1 MALLVMIEYA
11 QDLLRSVYGYE
22 SFRGRQE
29 EVVASALAGRDAL
42 VLMPTGGGKSLC
54 YQLPAMIRPGV
65 GLVVSPLI
73 ALMRDQVSALKQFGV
88 RAEFLNSTLSW
99 PEQCEILHAVSAQ
112 ALDLLYLAPERL
124 LQEDTLE
131 RLGRVDLAII
141 AIDEAHCV
149 SQWGHDFRQDYLG
162 LNVLAERFPNVPRM
176 ALTATADT
184 LTRREI
190 LSRLELNGAE
200 QFVSG
205 FDRPNIRYTVQAKT
219 DANAQLLAFL
229 RERQDETG
237 IVYAMTRRKV
247 ESLAELLTARGFTAL
262 PYHAGLSTRTRNA
275 HQARFQHED
284 GVVVVATIAFGM
296 GIDKPDVRFVAHVDL
311 PKSVEAYY
319 QETGRAGRDGEPAE
333 AWMVYGLQDVVRLRQ
348 LVDQSEAGEEHKR
361 IERMKLDA
369 LLGWCEVTACRRR
382 ALLEYFGDDLPDDC
396 GNCDICLTPP
406 KTWDGTVEAQKLLSC
421 VYRTGQ
427 RFGAAHVI
435 DVLRGRDT
443 EKVRR
448 NRHERL
454 STFGIGEDRSLAQ
467 WRSILRQVMVQGH
480 LRSDAERYG
489 ALRLTPRSRP
499 LLKGEE
505 RIRLREDPAAK
516 RVARRAPRTAPEDSY
531 QVPAEDEPLWEALR
545 ELRMTL
551 CREAGVP
558 PYVIF
563 HDATLRE
570 MVRLR
575 PSSPSELLAVQGVG
589 ETKLERYGE
598 AFLELLRGHRDRQ
611 STPRQR

>member
-1 MALLVMIEYA
+1 MIERA
-11 QDLLRSVYGYE
+11 RELLRNVYGYT

-29 EVVASALAGRDAL
+29 EVVAAALAGRDAL

-54 YQLPAMIRPGV
+54 YQLPSMIRPGT

-73 ALMRDQVSALKQFGV
+73 ALMRDQVSALKQLGV
-88 RAEFLNSTLSW
+88 RAEFLNSSLSW
-99 PEQCEILHAVSAQ
+99 PQQCEILDAVSAQ
-112 ALDLLYLAPERL
+112 SLDLLYLAPERL
-124 LQEDTLE
+124 LKDETLE
-131 RLGRVDLAII
+131 RLARVKLAVI

-149 SQWGHDFRQDYLG
+149 SQWGHDFRKDYLG
-162 LNVLAERFPNVPRM
+162 LNILAERFPEVPRM
-176 ALTATADT
+176 ALTATADA

-190 LSRLELNGAE
+190 LARLELNGAD

-205 FDRPNIRYTVQAKT
+205 FDRPNIRYTVQAKR
-219 DANAQLLAFL
+219 DSSAQLLAFL
-229 RERQDETG
+229 RERQGQTG
-237 IVYAMTRRKV
+237 IVYAMTRKKV
-247 ESLAELLTARGFTAL
+247 EALAETLAGRGFTAL
-262 PYHAGLSTRTRNA
+262 PYHAGLSSETRNA
-275 HQARFQHED
+275 NQARFQYED
-284 GVVVVATIAFGM
+284 GVVIVATIAFGM

-333 AWMVYGLQDVVRLRQ
+333 AWMVYGLQDVVRLRL

-382 ALLEYFGDDLPDDC
+382 AMLEYFGDNLPDDC

-435 DVLRGRDT
+435 DVLRGKDT
-443 EKVRR
+443 EKALR

-454 STFGIGEDRSLAQ
+454 STFGIGEDRSVVQ
-467 WRSILRQVMVQGH
+467 WRSILRQLMVQGY

-505 RIRLREDPAAK
+505 QVWLREDPATK
-516 RVARRAPRTAPEDSY
+516 RVAKKTARLPSY
-531 QVPAEDEPLWEALR
+531 QVPPEGESLWDALR
-545 ELRMTL
+545 ELRTRL
-551 CREAGVP
+551 AREASVP

-575 PSSPSELLAVQGVG
+575 PSSPAELLALQGIG

-598 AFLELLRGHRDRQ
+598 AFLNVLREHEGHR
-611 STPRQR
+611 